1 MQKIRFTSLPDAAA
15 AGVLVLA
22 VVGSLLAVLRAPA
35 RAAAQPLEA
44 RLYYAGS
51 WGVLMTTAPAQP
63 FEPGFDR
70 AQLHLEPAGVATVL
84 GAFSHRDDAGQPGVA
99 WLLQGPFEQP
109 LPRLV
114 ARLGEA
120 QGPIAATAAP
130 RFHPH
135 PSEAPDMRVG
145 EAFLA
150 GPYLV
155 VDVCWRAPDAR
166 GWEPTLQLRADGRQ
180 WALKAY
186 VLRNPRAAA
195 AQSRERC
202 YLAAFDLRH
211 PADAVGAVDT
221 AQVYRALQTRG
232 ARLQLTQWRL
242 PLASGACLTADE
254 AQALEATQPR
264 LWQAWE
270 WASRAGGPYPVCPQ
284 RPRDGAQAQA
294 LEAAL
299 TRPAASQVRLAPVP

>member
-1 MQKIRFTSLPDAAA
+1 M
-15 AGVLVLA
+15 
-22 VVGSLLAVLRAPA
+22 
-35 RAAAQPLEA
+35 
-44 RLYYAGS
+44 YYAGS

-63 FEPGFDR
+63 FEPAFDR

-84 GAFSHRDDAGQPGVA
+84 GAFSHRVDAGQPGVA

-120 QGPIAATAAP
+120 QGPIVATAAP
-130 RFHPH
+130 RFHPR
-135 PSEAPDMRVG
+135 PSAAPDMRVG

-155 VDVCWRAPDAR
+155 VDVCWRAPDVR
-166 GWEPTLQLRADGRQ
+166 GWEPTLELQAGGHQ

-186 VLRNPRAAA
+186 VLREARAAA
-195 AQSRERC
+195 ASRPERC

-211 PADAVGAVDT
+211 PTTPARTLTT
-221 AQVYRALQTRG
+221 AQVEDTLQTQG
-232 ARLQLTQWRL
+232 AHLRLTQWRL

-254 AQALEATQPR
+254 ARALRASRPQV
-264 LWQAWE
+264 WQAWA
-270 WASRAGGPYPVCPQ
+270 WTTQASGPYPVCPQ
-284 RPRDGAQAQA
+284 RPHDGAQAQA
-294 LEAAL
+294 LEVAL
-299 TRPAASQVRLAPVP
+299 TRPAASRVRLAPGP